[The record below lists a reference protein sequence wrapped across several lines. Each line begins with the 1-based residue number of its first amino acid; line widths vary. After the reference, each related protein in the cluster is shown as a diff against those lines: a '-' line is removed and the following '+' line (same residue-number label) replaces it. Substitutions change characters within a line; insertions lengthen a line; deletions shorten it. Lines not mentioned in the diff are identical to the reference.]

1 MSDSLSPS
9 GRLALIK
16 LVNALMQ
23 PDFEALVFA
32 IKAPPYL
39 IPSNFSAQGN
49 RSPALLQWVESPGG
63 CGLSEFLAV
72 LEGVAPGAFQL
83 TDVSLPTQSTSPASK
98 VQPEKKTKPSFQE
111 HLGGGKSLD
120 MVYIPEGR
128 FWMGS
133 PETKEGRCGDEGPQH
148 KVHVPAFYMGKY
160 PVTQAQ
166 WLAVSLLDDVER
178 DLKPHPS
185 RFKGDNLPVERV
197 TWFEAVEFCARLSKH
212 TRCDYRLPSEAEWE
226 YACRA
231 GTTSPY
237 YFGDTISTDQVNHK
251 EHYGKTTEVGRFPPN
266 AFGLYDMHG
275 NVWEWCQDHWHD
287 NYEGAPTD
295 GSAWIEGGNSGY
307 RVRRGGSWDFS
318 PRICRSAYRFT
329 FMPGLGND
337 SLGFRVVCSAP
348 RTL

>member
-1 MSDSLSPS
+1 M
-9 GRLALIK
+9 IK

-23 PDFEALVFA
+23 PDFEALVYA
-32 IKAPPYL
+32 IKAPNYL

-72 LEGVAPGAFQL
+72 LEQVAPGAFKV
-83 TDVSLPTQSTSPASK
+83 TAGAIPTQPDSSG
-98 VQPEKKTKPSFQE
+98 PEEQSEKNTKTSFQE
-111 HLGGGKSLD
+111 KLGGGVTLD
-120 MVYIPEGR
+120 MVYIPAGR
-128 FWMGS
+128 FWMGA
-133 PETKEGRCGDEGPQH
+133 PETEKDRRDVEGPQH

-160 PVTQAQ
+160 LVTQAQ
-166 WLAVSLLDDVER
+166 WFAVSLLDDVER

-185 RFKGDNLPVERV
+185 WLKGDNLPVEQV

-212 TRCDYRLPSEAEWE
+212 TGYDYRLPVEAEWE

-231 GTTSPY
+231 VTTSLY
-237 YFGDTISTDQVNHK
+237 YFGDTISRDQVNHNK
-251 EHYGKTTEVGRFPPN
+251 EYGQTTEVGRFPPN

-287 NYEGAPTD
+287 SYEGAPID
-295 GSAWIEGGNSGY
+295 GSAWIEGRDSSR
-307 RVRRGGSWDFS
+307 RVLRGGSWTSS
-318 PRICRSAYRFT
+318 PRNCRSANRFN
-329 FMPGLGND
+329 FEPGSRYIDIGV
-337 SLGFRVVCSAP
+337 RVVCSVP